1 MQCSLGF
8 GAQKL
13 RAAPYGTSMSDP
25 DDDYEF
31 PPTAHPWRELITAT
45 FFILL
50 IGGFLIWWGW
60 ELIDLLL

>member
-1 MQCSLGF
+1 MQGSLGF

-31 PPTAHPWRELITAT
+31 PPTASL
-45 FFILL
+45 FVLL
-50 IGGFLIWWGW
+50 IGGFLVWWAW
-60 ELIDLLL
+60 ELIDELL